1 MAMPTVNDEIL
12 DPSLQPDPNPRYTIR
27 DNKGNIIHDNIQI
40 EMKTPVVQNGTA
52 LNKAFFAKFYNTI
65 MADTS
70 ELVVDYTS
78 TQDMQLINITNLNL
92 EQQSD
97 GIYDVVIDGSANGEP
112 GGIFG
117 DIALQING
125 ITSESYIGS
134 DGKEA
139 FIPLDINRK
148 YGGICKFSIVKHGS
162 KIFVSGTTTNQINTS
177 NVDLTLIGGAIEASN
192 VTSIQFIS
200 YIVNSTS
207 TEHFITSGF
216 NVKIYKRR

>member
-12 DPSLQPDPNPRYTIR
+12 DPSLQPDSNPRYTIR
-27 DNKGNIIHDNIQI
+27 DNSGKIISDNVQI

-52 LNKAFFAKFYNTI
+52 LNKAFFTKLYNTI
-65 MADTS
+65 MTDTS
-70 ELVVDYTS
+70 ELVVNYTS

-97 GIYDVVIDGSANGEP
+97 GIYDVVAKGSAKNETSTYTTN
-112 GGIFG
+112 
-117 DIALQING
+117 IALQING

-134 DGKEA
+134 DEKET
-139 FIPLDINRK
+139 FIPLGIK
-148 YGGICKFSIVKHGS
+148 KTFGGICKFSIVKHGS
-162 KIFVSGTTTNQINTS
+162 KIFVSGTTTNQLDDS

-200 YIVNSTS
+200 YIAGSTS
-207 TEHFITSGF
+207 TKHSITSGF